1 MMFRYIALNL
11 RRGEELRVM
20 DVKDITDILLHWYWS
35 KTQSAKEN
43 NMKITGK
50 LRYFIYFFIWGWDS
64 ESSSVV
70 CNLNP
75 SNLALF
81 LNICKLFVWR

>member
-20 DVKDITDILLHWYWS
+20 DVKDITDILVHWHWS

-43 NMKITGK
+43 DMKITGK
-50 LRYFIYFFIWGWDS
+50 
-64 ESSSVV
+64 
-70 CNLNP
+70 
-75 SNLALF
+75 
-81 LNICKLFVWR
+81 